1 MHSTLLRSRRLLPA
15 TQPQLSHASTRL
27 FGGTVQLKESP
38 EARTVH
44 GQKGATLMTG
54 SEAFV
59 ETLVSY
65 GVTDVFGIVGSAFM
79 DALDLFPEAG
89 IRFIPTQHE
98 QNAAHMADGYGRIS
112 GKHGVCVA
120 QNGPGITNFVTG
132 VAAAY
137 WAHSPLI
144 AITPECGSNTKG
156 LGGFQEADQLPF
168 FETITKYQGDIRNS
182 ARIAEITGR
191 CFDYAMYERGPAQIN
206 IARDLFYSQH
216 NYEIPSPRNMAHPM
230 GSPQSISDA
239 VALLKKAKNPLI
251 LAGGGVQMSEGALSA
266 VRELSAL
273 LGVPVATTY
282 LHNDCF
288 PANDAMS
295 VGPLGYQ
302 GHEAA
307 MHCVSEADCILAVGS
322 RMNPFGTL
330 PQYGFDYWPKK
341 ADCSLIQIEVDHKRL
356 GLTKTADVY
365 VHGDAA
371 QCTRAILDAMKE
383 MKGEV
388 ACLEG
393 TRKNDRMARVAQ
405 HKREW
410 EAKLD
415 EWTFTD
421 VEGADSSKVKP
432 RAALREIERAL
443 EGENAIVSTDI
454 GNICSVSN
462 SYLRFSDC
470 ESPSFLAAMT
480 FGNCQ
485 YAVGAAMGAK
495 VATQRSGENR
505 PCVSFAGDGAFGMS
519 FNELLTCTRESIP
532 VTAVVFNNGQW
543 GAEKKNQVLWFGD
556 RYIGVNLE
564 DTVATPNFAEIG
576 HAMGCEAIRVENV
589 DEVGDAMKKALE
601 NQQKSGKTTIVEVMC
616 TKELGDPFRR
626 DAMKLPKRL
635 LPKYQHTNQVKES
648 ATGQPTDM

>member
-1 MHSTLLRSRRLLPA
+1 
-15 TQPQLSHASTRL
+15 
-27 FGGTVQLKESP
+27 
-38 EARTVH
+38 
-44 GQKGATLMTG
+44 
-54 SEAFV
+54 
-59 ETLVSY
+59 
-65 GVTDVFGIVGSAFM
+65 
-79 DALDLFPEAG
+79 
-89 IRFIPTQHE
+89 
-98 QNAAHMADGYGRIS
+98 
-112 GKHGVCVA
+112 
-120 QNGPGITNFVTG
+120 
-132 VAAAY
+132 
-137 WAHSPLI
+137 
-144 AITPECGSNTKG
+144 
-156 LGGFQEADQLPF
+156 
-168 FETITKYQGDIRNS
+168 
-182 ARIAEITGR
+182 
-191 CFDYAMYERGPAQIN
+191 
-206 IARDLFYSQH
+206 
-216 NYEIPSPRNMAHPM
+216 
-230 GSPQSISDA
+230 
-239 VALLKKAKNPLI
+239 
-251 LAGGGVQMSEGALSA
+251 VQMSPGALDA
-266 VRELSAL
+266 VQQLSAL
-273 LGVPVATTY
+273 LGAPVATTY

-288 PANDAMS
+288 PADDEMA

-307 MHCVSEADCILAVGS
+307 MKCVHEADCIIAVGS

-330 PQYGFDYWPKK
+330 PQYGFDYWPS
-341 ADCSLIQIEVDHKRL
+341 ADQCKLVQIDVDHTRL

-371 QCTRAILDAMKE
+371 QCTNAILDALRAE
-383 MKGEV
+383 LGEV
-388 ACLEG
+388 ACLAG
-393 TRKNDRMARVAQ
+393 QSKQQRMARVAQ

-415 EWTFTD
+415 EWTFSD
-421 VEGADSSKVKP
+421 VDGADKSKVKP

-443 EGENAIVSTDI
+443 EGQKAIVSTDI

-462 SYLRFSDC
+462 SYLRFTDC
-470 ESPSFLAAMT
+470 SAPSFLAAMT

-505 PCVSFAGDGAFGMS
+505 ACVSFAGDGAFGMS
-519 FNELLTCTRESIP
+519 FNELLTCNREQIP

-564 DTVATPNFAEIG
+564 DSVPTPNFAEIG
-576 HAMGCEAIRVENV
+576 RAMGCEAIRVEHV
-589 DEVGDAMKKALE
+589 DEVGDAMQKALDL
-601 NQQKSGKTTIVEVMC
+601 QQNEGKTTIVEVVC

>member
-1 MHSTLLRSRRLLPA
+1 MHSTLLRSSRRLA
-15 TQPQLSHASTRL
+15 TTQPTLSHAHSRL

-38 EARTVH
+38 EARVVQ
-44 GQKGATLMTG
+44 GQKGAQLMTG

-89 IRFIPTQHE
+89 IRFIPTAHE

-156 LGGFQEADQLPF
+156 LGGFQEADQLPM
-168 FETITKYQGDIRNS
+168 FETITKFQGDIRNS

-206 IARDLFYSQH
+206 LARDLFYSQH
-216 NYEIPSPRNMAHPM
+216 NFEIPSPREMAHPI
-230 GSPQSISDA
+230 GSPASISAA
-239 VALLKKAKNPLI
+239 VKLLRAAKNPLI
-251 LAGGGVQMSEGALSA
+251 LAGGGVQMSAGALAA
-266 VRELSAL
+266 VQELSAL

-307 MHCVSEADCILAVGS
+307 MRCVSEADCILAVGS

-330 PQYGFDYWPKK
+330 PQYGFDYWPSREQ
-341 ADCSLIQIEVDHKRL
+341 CTLIQIDVDHKRL

-371 QCTRAILDAMKE
+371 QCTRAILDALKADQSSVE
-383 MKGEV
+383 
-388 ACLEG
+388 CLQG
-393 TRKNDRMARVAQ
+393 QSRADRMARVAS
-405 HKREW
+405 HKRDW

-415 EWTFTD
+415 EWTFSE
-421 VEGADSSKVKP
+421 VEGAGGNVKP

-443 EGENAIVSTDI
+443 SDRNAIVSTDI

-462 SYLRFSDC
+462 SYLRWTDC
-470 ESPSFLAAMT
+470 AAPSFLAAMT

-485 YAVGAAMGAK
+485 YALGAAMGAK
-495 VATQRSGENR
+495 VATQRMGANR

-519 FNELLTCTRESIP
+519 FNELLTCNREDIP

-564 DTVATPNFAEIG
+564 DRVATPNFAEIG
-576 HAMGCEAIRVENV
+576 RAMGVEAIRVENV
-589 DEVGDAMKKALE
+589 DEMGDAMKKAIDD
-601 NQQKSGKTTIVEVMC
+601 QQKNGKTTIVEVMC

-648 ATGQPTDM
+648 STGQPTDM